1 MGMTT
6 SLHPTESGDT
16 IVVEKVLKSNPL
28 LEAFEGAKTTGNDS
42 SSRFGKITQLQF
54 NSELCLVDAD
64 GQVAQTEGESNYHI
78 IYRLVSAKE
87 DSDTDFKSFW
97 MPRRFLNS
105 QATCDA

>member
-6 SLHPTESGDT
+6 SVHPTESGDT

-28 LEAFEGAKTTGNDS
+28 LEAFEDAKTTGNDS

-87 DSDTDFKSFW
+87 DSDTEFKSF
-97 MPRRFLNS
+97 
-105 QATCDA
+105 